1 MNSSNDNST
10 GDEYQHTKLQFVYLI
25 RLREQ
30 VRLNENIYKIGK
42 TTQTPNKRLNGY
54 PKHSE
59 LNMFIQVANCN
70 KAEKNIIDRF
80 DKVFNNQSQYGREY
94 YKGDISLMRTMLF
107 NICTELEVSNL
118 RTVEVAS
125 PVQVLPSSVQVLP
138 SFLQVLPYSAQVLP
152 SFLQV
157 LPTPVQVLPTPVQ
170 VIPSPVQ
177 VLPSPVQVIAS
188 SVQVLPTPVQVLPSP
203 VQVLPTPV
211 QVLPTPVQ
219 VLPTPVQVLPT
230 PVQVLPTPVE
240 ELPSPVEELP
250 SPVEV
255 SPSSVEV
262 LPPVLSIKNFYKHLY
277 NTKPS
282 WYSEDKLVDME
293 YIVIAYR
300 IFFGDDS
307 TRSTIISRKLK
318 GGLYNIG
325 FRINNVTKKKLVTYD
340 VLKTLY

>member
-157 LPTPVQVLPTPVQ
+157 LPTPVQV
-170 VIPSPVQ
+170 IPSPVQ

-188 SVQVLPTPVQVLPSP
+188 SVQVLPTPVQVLPS
-203 VQVLPTPV
+203 
-211 QVLPTPVQ
+211 PVQ